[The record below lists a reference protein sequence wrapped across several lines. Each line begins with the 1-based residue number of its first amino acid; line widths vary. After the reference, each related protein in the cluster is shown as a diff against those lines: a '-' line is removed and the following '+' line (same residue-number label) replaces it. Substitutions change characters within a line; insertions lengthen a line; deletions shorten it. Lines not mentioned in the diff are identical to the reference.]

1 MKSSHTPSKWLTDKK
16 DNKKL
21 QFVREYIGKRSPFL
35 LAEFHPLFNPT
46 PLTDQQT
53 NLSGTLFLLELYVG
67 VSVGEPMNDAGQLRF
82 NQIRA
87 AWNGCK
93 HRQKHQAELQSFYLD
108 KKTKKTIKEMAEGL
122 GKSQSA
128 FLIELIEMASQ
139 NKASLFGLH
148 EIMSKTQELSEEN
161 HKFKVSRDGLI
172 EQINIIL
179 PEILEEN
186 CEYTV
191 VKRELESEVKEVL
204 KAHADEIRILQKN
217 IVPTLK
223 NAIRRYKEIRKEEA

>member
-1 MKSSHTPSKWLTDKK
+1 MKSSHTPSKWLSQNDHKK
-16 DNKKL
+16 F
-21 QFVREYIGKRSPFL
+21 QFVHDYIRNRKPFL
-35 LAEFHPLFNPT
+35 LTDTPPLLDPASASNR
-46 PLTDQQT
+46 
-53 NLSGTLFLLELYVG
+53 LSNSNGTLALLKAYLG
-67 VSVGEPMNDAGQLRF
+67 VPIGGAMDDAGQLRF

-139 NKASLFGLH
+139 NKASIFGLH
-148 EIMSKTQELSEEN
+148 EMLSKTQELSEEN
-161 HKFKVSRDGLI
+161 HKFKVSRDSFI

-179 PEILEEN
+179 PDILKEN

-191 VKRELESEVKEVL
+191 VKRELTTEVPKVL
-204 KAHADEIRILQKN
+204 EAHADEIKALQKD

-223 NAIRRYKEIRKEEA
+223 SAIRRYREIRKKED